1 MDNAS
6 FGHQASLSSSRLYRP
21 IAKRGK
27 GFAYAPL
34 GKIAVRTEKL
44 TYSISR
50 IIQQRAGKL
59 SPDDAVPASFREHKH
74 SSRICMLAI
83 AAQSEAAE
91 AAKSRI
97 KSIYV
102 KHETRSK
109 AWRRPVFLGRSQS
122 PRHANSLQ
130 RQLDQLSQLENLQI
144 HPSRKTFWG
153 RQQRNIDMD

>member
-1 MDNAS
+1 MDNAL

-27 GFAYAPL
+27 GFAYAPM

-50 IIQQRAGKL
+50 IIQQRVGKL

-91 AAKSRI
+91 TAKSRI

-122 PRHANSLQ
+122 PRHANSFTAAT
-130 RQLDQLSQLENLQI
+130 RPTKSAGESSDSSQPQDVLGTAA
-144 HPSRKTFWG
+144 KKY
-153 RQQRNIDMD
+153 